1 MQDYASQMS
10 ISDIIQLAGISISLI
25 TSIIAIFISVKTLT
39 QNSKMIQDASRPYLV
54 IYSGVTDFQSPN
66 CYLILKNFGQS
77 GATITFFSCDHDLNK
92 YSYSENLTPFKH
104 INGKFMAPGQSLT
117 CAVSPKELFTN
128 PEPLAFHIKYEFSN
142 NKYEDSFIL
151 NIEADNDMMH
161 SRACSKDKELRTIS
175 YTLQDI
181 AEKML

>member
-1 MQDYASQMS
+1 MENFASQMS
-10 ISDIIQLAGISISLI
+10 MSDMIQLAGISLSLI
-25 TSIIAIFISVKTLT
+25 TSIVAILISVKTLT
-39 QNSKMIQDASRPYLV
+39 QSSKMIEDASRPYLV
-54 IYSGVTDFQSPN
+54 IYSGVTNFQNPN
-66 CYLILKNFGQS
+66 YHLILKNFGQS
-77 GATITFFSCDHDLNK
+77 GASITFFSCDHDLNK

-104 INGKFMAPGQSLT
+104 IIGKFMAPGQSLT
-117 CAVSPKELFTN
+117 CAVSPKELFSK
-128 PEPLAFHIKYEFSN
+128 PEPLVFHIKYEFSG

-161 SRACSKDKELRTIS
+161 TRACSTGKELRTIS